1 MFLGF
6 ARPKS
11 AKPLLF
17 LFPKLDLFPE
27 VLGLPAESLVSLGI
41 TLSLTLR
48 KLRCLPSS
56 KSF

>member
-27 VLGLPAESLVSLGI
+27 VLGLPAFFCHERNYRG
-41 TLSLTLR
+41 
-48 KLRCLPSS
+48 
-56 KSF
+56 